1 VRIFLLLAAG
11 TVPLIASFAL
21 SPQVNE
27 GTRGTVPLA
36 RGERIALVG
45 SGIAGRIG
53 LFGHF
58 ETLLHA
64 RFPDEE
70 FVVRNFSFP
79 ADEVGR
85 RQRPND
91 YTKLDDP
98 LQVFGPDTFICFFGL
113 NESFGGPTGLQKYKA
128 DYLKYVQ
135 QMGKQYGKPGKR
147 PRFILVS
154 PLAFENAGNP
164 LQPDGV
170 KENANLQLYAKATQD
185 VALKLN
191 VPYVDLFTPTSKL
204 FGAEPGAQFTIDG
217 IHVNDAGDRVVADA
231 LHAALFGVA
240 PVAQSGGADA
250 KYERLRAAV
259 NDKAWVHHQDYRM
272 LNGWYVY
279 GGRNTPFGIHNFPLE
294 FKKIRN
300 MVAKRDRYVWDIAQ
314 GKQVADKV
322 DDSDTGELFD
332 VKTSFGNR
340 PYSEPPEL
348 RYLTGEES
356 IKAMKVAPG
365 YEVQL
370 VASEEQ
376 FPEIANPVQINFDG
390 KGRLWVSSMP
400 TYPQWVPGQPKP
412 SDKIVILEDT
422 NGDGRADK
430 SKIFTQDLHVPVG
443 FEFFDGGV
451 LVVSQPTIMF
461 MKDTDGDDVAD
472 VKYQFMDGF
481 ATDDTHHAISA
492 WEYGHGGL
500 IYMMEGIS
508 LSTTVETPWGPF
520 RNHNTSACYKLDPKT
535 LKLALHVSPCFANPW
550 MFTTNEWGQEFVGD
564 GTGARQYW
572 ASPISGAPFPGKKTA
587 KVFIDPG
594 FRPGIGSEFISSRHF
609 PDEAQGNYLQANV
622 IGFQG
627 IGQFTV
633 REEGSGYVAQKIEA
647 LVEST
652 DVNFRPADP
661 QFGPD
666 GALYFADWH
675 DPLIGH
681 MQYSQRDPNRD
692 KRYGRIYRVVAK
704 GRPLLKPAIAAG
716 QPIEAVLDQLKAYEN
731 RTRYRARRELR
742 ARETKAVLAAIE
754 KWTASLDANDPLV
767 EKHLAEALWVQ
778 QGHHAVD
785 AALLK
790 RLLRAKDYHVR
801 AASTRVLADEWDRVP
816 QPMALIAPQVADEHP
831 RVRLEAV
838 RALSFVRTPQ
848 AVKLALEA
856 ANHPTDEYLS
866 YTLDSTLGALT
877 AVWEPRL
884 TKKTIAPKNPKGL
897 AYLVDYNERR
907 QPYGNERRLLQTLMN
922 NKEEK
927 ARDTAL
933 KDLAET
939 RGRVKQG
946 AVVSARVCTACHKIG
961 NMGGEMGPDLSNVG
975 ARLNRIELIRS
986 ILYPNE
992 KIDPKFLVVNI
1003 TTKKGEELSG
1013 FVAAEDD
1020 RTVTMR
1026 VGAGEP
1032 KVLQKSDIAKRTTV
1046 EVSSM
1051 PEDLARTIP
1060 PQEFMDLIEYLAS
1073 LR

>member
-1 VRIFLLLAAG
+1 MG
-11 TVPLIASFAL
+11 TVPLSASQAVAPQAASSRPAPVSFAK
-21 SPQVNE
+21 
-27 GTRGTVPLA
+27 
-36 RGERIALVG
+36 GERIALVG
-45 SGIAGRIG
+45 SGVAGRMG

-58 ETLLHA
+58 ETQLHA
-64 RFPDEE
+64 RFPDKEL
-70 FVVRNFSFP
+70 VVRNFSWP

-98 LQVFGPDTFICFFGL
+98 LQVFGPDTFMCFFGL
-113 NESFGGPTGLQKYKA
+113 NESFAGPEGLHKYKA
-128 DYLKYVQ
+128 DYEKYVQ
-135 QMGKQYGKPGKR
+135 QMRKQYGKAGKT
-147 PRFILVS
+147 PRFLLVS
-154 PLAFENAGNP
+154 PLAFESTGNP
-164 LQPDGV
+164 LQPDGL
-170 KENANLQLYAKATQD
+170 KENANLQLYAKATGE
-185 VALKLN
+185 VALKLKL
-191 VPYVDLFTPTSKL
+191 PFADLFTPTAKL
-204 FGAEPGAQFTIDG
+204 FAEQPGAQFTIDG
-217 IHVNDAGDRVVADA
+217 IHVNEAGDRAVSEA
-231 LHAALFGVA
+231 LHATLFGDELARA
-240 PVAQSGGADA
+240 PD
-250 KYERLRAAV
+250 YERLRAAV
-259 NDKAWVHHQDYRM
+259 NDKSWVHHQDYRM

-279 GGRNTPFGIHNFPLE
+279 GGRNTPFGVHNFPLE
-294 FKKIRN
+294 FAKIRK

-314 GKQVADKV
+314 GKAVPDKV
-322 DDSDTGELFD
+322 DDSDTGELLD

-340 PYSEPPEL
+340 PYSEPPAL
-348 RYLTGEES
+348 RFLTGEES
-356 IKAMKVAPG
+356 IKALKLAPG
-365 YEVQL
+365 YEAQL

-390 KGRLWVSSMP
+390 KGRLWVLCMP
-400 TYPQWVPGQPKP
+400 TYPQWTPGNPKP

-430 SKIFTQDLHVPVG
+430 SQIFTQDLHVPVG
-443 FEFFDGGV
+443 FEFFNGGV

-472 VKYQFMDGF
+472 VKFQFMDGF
-481 ATDDTHHAISA
+481 ATDDTHHAIGA
-492 WEYGHGGL
+492 WEWGHGGL
-500 IYMMEGIS
+500 LYMMEGIS

-572 ASPISGAPFPGKKTA
+572 ASPISGAPFPGRKTA

-594 FRPGIGSEFISSRHF
+594 FRPGIGSEFIASRQF

-627 IGQFTV
+627 IGQFKV
-633 REEGSGYVAQKIEA
+633 REEGSGYAAQKIEP
-647 LVEST
+647 LIEST

-681 MQYSQRDPNRD
+681 MQYSQRDPHRD
-692 KRYGRIYRVVAK
+692 KRYGRIYRIVAK
-704 GRPLLKPAIAAG
+704 GRPLLEPAIAEG
-716 QPIEAVLDQLKAYEN
+716 RPIEAVLDQLKAYEN

-742 ARETKAVLAAIE
+742 ARETKTVLAAIAT
-754 KWTASLDANDPLV
+754 WVPSLDANDPLY

-785 AALLK
+785 VALLK
-790 RLLRAKDYHVR
+790 QLLRAKDYHAR
-801 AASTRVLADEWDRVP
+801 AAATRVLSDEWDRVP
-816 QPMALIAPQVADEHP
+816 QPMTLIAAQVNDEHP

-838 RALSFVRTPQ
+838 RALSFVKTPQ
-848 AVKLALEA
+848 AVELALQA
-856 ANHPTDEYLS
+856 ANHPTDEYLN

-877 AVWEPRL
+877 RVWEPRL
-884 TKKTIAPKNPKGL
+884 TKKTIASTNPKGL

-922 NKEEK
+922 RKIDEK
-927 ARDTAL
+927 ARETAL

-939 RGRVKQG
+939 RGRAKQG
-946 AVVSARVCTACHKIG
+946 ATISARVCTPCHKVG
-961 NMGGEMGPDLSNVG
+961 GVGGEMGPDLTNV
-975 ARLNRIELIRS
+975 ASRLNRIELIRS
-986 ILYPNE
+986 VLYPNE

-1003 TTKKGEELSG
+1003 TTKKGAALSG
-1013 FVAAEDD
+1013 FVSAEDE

-1026 VGAGEP
+1026 LGAGEP
-1032 KVLQKSDIAKRTTV
+1032 RVLQKSDIAKRTTV

>member
-1 VRIFLLLAAG
+1 MRGPLLLAAIG
-11 TVPLIASFAL
+11 TVPLIASSVL
-21 SPQVNE
+21 VPQVTE
-27 GTRGTVPLA
+27 SKRTTGTLA
-36 RGERIALVG
+36 VTKAERIAIVG
-45 SGIAGRIG
+45 SGIAPRMAQ
-53 LFGHF
+53 FGHF
-58 ETLLHA
+58 EAQLHA
-64 RFPDEE
+64 RFPDREL
-70 FVVRNFSFP
+70 VVRNFSWP

-98 LQVFGPDTFICFFGL
+98 LEVFGPDTFICFFGL
-113 NESFGGPTGLQKYKA
+113 NESFAGAAGLTKYKA
-128 DYLKYVQ
+128 DYEKYAQ
-135 QMGKQYGKPGKR
+135 QMGKQYAKRGTR
-147 PRFILVS
+147 PRFVLIS
-154 PLAFENAGNP
+154 PAAFESTGNP

-170 KENANLQLYAKATQD
+170 KENANLKLYATATQE
-185 VALKLN
+185 VALKLSA
-191 VPYVDLFTPTSKL
+191 PFVDLYTATAKAFD
-204 FGAEPGAQFTIDG
+204 AEPGAQFTTDG
-217 IHVNDAGDRVVADA
+217 IHLNDAGDKLVADA
-231 LHAALFGVA
+231 LHAQLFGA
-240 PVAQSGGADA
+240 PVTHDA
-250 KYERLRAAV
+250 YERLRAAV
-259 NDKAWVHHQDYRM
+259 TDKSWVHHQDYRM

-279 GGRNTPFGIHNFPLE
+279 GSRNTPFGIHNFPLE
-294 FKKIRN
+294 YAKIRKMAAN
-300 MVAKRDRYVWDIAQ
+300 RDRYVWDLAQ
-314 GKQVADKV
+314 GKTVSATV
-322 DDSDTGELFD
+322 DDSGTGELFD

-340 PYSEPPEL
+340 PYSEPPVL

-356 IKAMKVAPG
+356 LKAMKVAPE

-390 KGRLWVSSMP
+390 KGRLWVLCMP
-400 TYPQWVPGQPKP
+400 TYPQWKPGNARP
-412 SDKIVILEDT
+412 SDRLIILEDT
-422 NGDGRADK
+422 NGDGRADT
-430 SKIFTQDLHVPVG
+430 SKVFTNDLHVPVG

-451 LVVSQPTIMF
+451 LVVSQPKIMF

-472 VKYQFMDGF
+472 LKMEFMDGY

-500 IYMMEGIS
+500 IYMMEGIT

-535 LKLALHVSPCFANPW
+535 LKVGLHVSPCFANPW
-550 MFTTNEWGQEFVGD
+550 MFTTDTWGQEFVGD

-572 ASPISGAPFPGKKTA
+572 ASPISGAPFSGRRTA

-609 PDEAQGNYLQANV
+609 PDDAQGNYVQANV

-627 IGQFTV
+627 IAQFKV
-633 REEGSGYVAQKIEA
+633 REEGSGFTAEKLDA

-692 KRYGRIYRVVAK
+692 KRYGRIYRLVAK
-704 GRPLLKPAIAAG
+704 GRPLLKPAIAEG
-716 QPIEAVLDQLKAYEN
+716 QPIEAVLNQLKAYEN

-742 ARETKAVLAAIE
+742 ARDMKATLAAIS
-754 KWTASLDANDPLV
+754 KWTAALEAGDPLY

-785 AALLK
+785 VGLLK
-790 RLLRAKDYHVR
+790 QLLRAKDYHAR
-801 AASTRVLADEWDRVP
+801 AAATRVLSDEWDRVP
-816 QPMALIAPQVADEHP
+816 QPMSLIAAQVEDDHP

-838 RALSFVRTPQ
+838 RALSFVRTPD
-848 AVKLALEA
+848 AVELALRA
-856 ANHPTDEYLS
+856 ARHPMDEYLN

-877 AVWEPRL
+877 PVWESRL
-884 TKKTIAPKNPKGL
+884 RKKTIATKNAKGL

-907 QPYGNERRLLQTLMN
+907 QPYGNERKLLATLMN
-922 NKEEK
+922 RRSDER
-927 ARDTAL
+927 ARETAL

-939 RGRVKQG
+939 RGRIKQG
-946 AVVSARVCTACHKIG
+946 VVVSNRVCAPCHKIG
-961 NMGGEMGPDLSNVG
+961 GVGGEMGPDLSNVG
-975 ARLNRIELIRS
+975 ARLGRIELIRS

-992 KIDPKFLVVNI
+992 KIDPKFAVVNI
-1003 TTKKGEELSG
+1003 TTKKGEALSG
-1013 FVAAEDD
+1013 FIAAEDD
-1020 RTVTMR
+1020 RTITMR
-1026 VGAGEP
+1026 VGTGEP
-1032 KVLQKSDIAKRTTV
+1032 KVVAKGDIAKRDTV
-1046 EVSSM
+1046 SVSSM